1 MLLAAQK
8 ALKTLKTG
16 FFLAAGVSFGIV
28 KVVNLKYDL
37 PFITNVRYPSNP
49 RNPLLSIDIREPKCH
64 VSISRALTT
73 PIHQPSLC
81 SLFSAL
87 FYAAIFGNVAAI
99 IARLYSTT
107 SRYHAQ
113 MQKVREFIRF
123 YQIPSPLRHRVE
135 DYAHHVWSYTNGIDM
150 EQVRTSIIVDHFPF
164 FSPFFFFEISS
175 FIWVHRLGMIA

>member
-1 MLLAAQK
+1 M
-8 ALKTLKTG
+8 
-16 FFLAAGVSFGIV
+16 SFGIV
-28 KVVNLKYDL
+28 KVINLKYDL

-49 RNPLLSIDIREPKCH
+49 RNPHANVNLSLSIDIRERKCH

-150 EQVRTSIIVDHFPF
+150 EQVRITIIVDHFPF
-164 FSPFFFFEISS
+164 FPLFS
-175 FIWVHRLGMIA
+175 L

>member
-1 MLLAAQK
+1 M
-8 ALKTLKTG
+8 
-16 FFLAAGVSFGIV
+16 
-28 KVVNLKYDL
+28 Y
-37 PFITNVRYPSNP
+37 
-49 RNPLLSIDIREPKCH
+49 IREPKCH
-64 VSISRALTT
+64 ESISPALTT

-150 EQVRTSIIVDHFPF
+150 EQVRITIIVDHFPF
-164 FSPFFFFEISS
+164 PPLFS
-175 FIWVHRLGMIA
+175 L

>member
-1 MLLAAQK
+1 MNPLLSSKNVIGGAKSFKNSENCFFFAAR
-8 ALKTLKTG
+8 
-16 FFLAAGVSFGIV
+16 VSFGIV
-28 KVVNLKYDL
+28 KVINLKYNL

-64 VSISRALTT
+64 VPISRALTT

-150 EQVRTSIIVDHFPF
+150 EQVRITIIVDHFPF
-164 FSPFFFFEISS
+164 PPLFS
-175 FIWVHRLGMIA
+175 L

>member
-1 MLLAAQK
+1 M
-8 ALKTLKTG
+8 
-16 FFLAAGVSFGIV
+16 SFGIV
-28 KVVNLKYDL
+28 RVINLKYDL
-37 PFITNVRYPSNP
+37 PFITNVRYRSIP
-49 RNPLLSIDIREPKCH
+49 RNPHANVSLSL
-64 VSISRALTT
+64 VSTCWNQSAMRQFLHAMTR
-73 PIHQPSLC
+73 PILQPSLC

-123 YQIPSPLRHRVE
+123 HQIPSPLRHRVE

-150 EQVRTSIIVDHFPF
+150 EQVRTTIIVDHFPF
-164 FSPFFFFEISS
+164 FPPFFF
-175 FIWVHRLGMIA
+175 VRLAVFRGRTGLE

>member
-1 MLLAAQK
+1 MNPLLSSKNVIGGAK
-8 ALKTLKTG
+8 SFRNSENCF
-16 FFLAAGVSFGIV
+16 FFLAGWVSFGIV
-28 KVVNLKYDL
+28 KVINLKYDL
-37 PFITNVRYPSNP
+37 PFITKRSLPKQSQKSSCKCQ
-49 RNPLLSIDIREPKCH
+49 PLLSIDIRERKCH

-150 EQVRTSIIVDHFPF
+150 EQVRITIIVDHFPF
-164 FSPFFFFEISS
+164 FPLFS
-175 FIWVHRLGMIA
+175 L